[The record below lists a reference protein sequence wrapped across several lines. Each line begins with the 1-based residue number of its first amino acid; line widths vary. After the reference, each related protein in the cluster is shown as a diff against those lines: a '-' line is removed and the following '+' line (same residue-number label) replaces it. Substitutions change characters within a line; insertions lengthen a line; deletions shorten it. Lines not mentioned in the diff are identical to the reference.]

1 MSKKKSSKSKGS
13 AAASDF
19 AVEAVPLTEAQQD
32 IYDPLKTDFLW
43 YKPPLASEIS
53 KTTGG
58 QEWMVSGHDM
68 QVLTMTVPP
77 GETIVTEAGTFMYMH
92 PGMETE
98 VELTLCSPGGCSEGW
113 NRICA
118 GESCVKVFLVNNM
131 PDRGY
136 VGLTPN
142 FPAKIIPIKFGSH
155 VTTESSMIA
164 KGGAYMSQLGDVDL
178 SCDLNCGLA
187 TLCGAGI
194 GCCRQRISGPD
205 GTVAFL
211 NAGGTIVYKRLE
223 PGETV
228 TIDTGSVVGFE
239 DTATLGMAFNGKIG
253 TCCFGGEGC
262 FSTTLTGPGRV
273 YLQSMS
279 SERFRA
285 AVTQTITEEE
295 RGSGPT
301 VADGVGEVLGP

>member
-1 MSKKKSSKSKGS
+1 MGKKKSSKSKGS
-13 AAASDF
+13 AAAPDF

-142 FPAKIIPIKFGSH
+142 FPAKVRP
-155 VTTESSMIA
+155 T
-164 KGGAYMSQLGDVDL
+164 
-178 SCDLNCGLA
+178 
-187 TLCGAGI
+187 I
-194 GCCRQRISGPD
+194 GM
-205 GTVAFL
+205 
-211 NAGGTIVYKRLE
+211 RL
-223 PGETV
+223 
-228 TIDTGSVVGFE
+228 
-239 DTATLGMAFNGKIG
+239 
-253 TCCFGGEGC
+253 
-262 FSTTLTGPGRV
+262 
-273 YLQSMS
+273 
-279 SERFRA
+279 
-285 AVTQTITEEE
+285 
-295 RGSGPT
+295 
-301 VADGVGEVLGP
+301 